1 VSHGRAFWL
10 ASLLALPLACGEP
23 SPAPPAAP
31 ADEVK
36 PESEVPSRESGPIV
50 VVPPAPAPAPVT
62 PARPPAATAK
72 PPVVASTA
80 PVAPPPPEVVAPEMP
95 PPAAAPPLDLEGL
108 EHRLKQ
114 TKALG
119 VLTKLALKNQID
131 DLIAD
136 LDAFHQKHEG
146 DLAALRERFDLLLL
160 KVTSLLQDGEPDLAR
175 EIAEARDGLWRLLAD
190 PTEFAK
196 LSA

>member
-1 VSHGRAFWL
+1 VNT
-10 ASLLALPLACGEP
+10 SLLDDKSLADPDVQERPEAYYHALHERPIFYDARLGFYICSRYRTMREILRNT
-23 SPAPPAAP
+23 
-31 ADEVK
+31 EVF
-36 PESEVPSRESGPIV
+36 SSVDSQSMDSLR
-50 VVPPAPAPAPVT
+50 
-62 PARPPAATAK
+62 
-72 PPVVASTA
+72 
-80 PVAPPPPEVVAPEMP
+80 PPPPEVVAPEMP

-108 EHRLKQ
+108 EYRLKQ